1 MIIGITG
8 SSGAGKSTVCEILE
22 ALYNVKVLNADKIA
36 RRLSQKGTS
45 YLIDI
50 IKLFGHEIV
59 DEEGELK
66 RRKLAQIIYSD
77 SKKREELNKYT
88 FKYIRE
94 DIEKQINKIDESR
107 VIAIDAP
114 LLYEAN
120 LDKMCDKVIGVIAP
134 HEIQIERIIARDDI
148 DYEDAEKR
156 LNAQKDNEF
165 YIKKCDFIIENDN
178 GFTKVEEQV
187 KEICNKMGLVL

>member
-94 DIEKQINKIDESR
+94 DIEKQINKIDKSR